1 MPRDTSLRKKLNDAA
16 GWVIVAC
23 GLLAVLVITA
33 ITSSADNAFGAGL
46 LFLGLLAG
54 SFLAIAV
61 HELGHALCAHLVGW
75 RVWIISVAGIVVRL
89 GHAPRFSTKYIRD
102 VGGYVLGSPP
112 DGALDTRWRSIVFSA
127 GGPLASLLT
136 GPLFIYWLSTLPRG
150 DWETPLGAGML
161 GAILAFGAASTSAA
175 MATLWPMRS
184 RSGRPN
190 DMGMMLDELFLRRP
204 RTETQG
210 VAWAAAL
217 FGHGVEP
224 SAWPRWMHESIARA
238 ASNPW
243 ASPAAAFIAFVSA
256 LAISDEPAARRAA
269 ERDAHEPGQLMRAFV
284 SAHFDNNAQ
293 AAETHRQGAV
303 IHPSDEALVL
313 LNHFI
318 NARIASLNGD
328 TQAAARHYAAVAED
342 LTIDA
347 PKPFW
352 ELLLARYRQ

>member
-1 MPRDTSLRKKLNDAA
+1 MQRETPLRKKLNDAA
-16 GWVIVAC
+16 GWVIAAC
-23 GLLAVLVITA
+23 GLVAVIVITA
-33 ITSSADNAFGAGL
+33 ITSSPGNALGAGL

-54 SFLAIAV
+54 SFLAVAV
-61 HELGHALCAHLVGW
+61 HELGHALGARLVGW

-89 GHAPRFSTKYIRD
+89 GHAPRFSTKYTRD

-112 DGALDTRWRSIVFSA
+112 EGALDVPWRSITFSA

-184 RSGRPN
+184 RGGRPN
-190 DMGMMLDELFLRRP
+190 DMGMILDELFSRRP

-224 SAWPRWMHESIARA
+224 RAWPRWMHESIARA
-238 ASNPW
+238 ATNPW
-243 ASPAAAFIAFVSA
+243 APPTAAFMAFVAA
-256 LAISDEPAARRAA
+256 LETNDEPAVRRTAQ
-269 ERDAHEPGQLMRAFV
+269 RDAHEPGQLMRAFV
-284 SAHFDNNAQ
+284 SAYFDNDAQ
-293 AAETHRQGAV
+293 SAEKHRHGVA

-313 LNHFI
+313 LDHFI
-318 NARIASLNGD
+318 SARIATLNGD
-328 TQAAARHYAAVAED
+328 TQTAARHYAAIAED

-352 ELLLARYRQ
+352 EQLLTRYRQ